1 MQITEVRELNDS
13 ELVKELTEQ
22 ERALMNLRFRK
33 ATMQLTNT
41 NELGNTRKT
50 IARIKT
56 VIRERAII
64 ANLANK
70 SPESLVQGD

>member
-1 MQITEVRELNDS
+1 MQITEVRELSDS
-13 ELVKELTEQ
+13 ELEKELTEQ

-70 SPESLVQGD
+70 SSESLVQGE

>member
-13 ELVKELTEQ
+13 ELEKELTEQ

-56 VIRERAII
+56 VIRERAIT
-64 ANLANK
+64 ASMASE
-70 SPESLVQGD
+70 SPESLAQGE

>member
-1 MQITEVRELNDS
+1 MQITEVRELSDS
-13 ELVKELTEQ
+13 ELEIELTEQ

-56 VIRERAII
+56 VIRERAIT
-64 ANLANK
+64 ASMA
-70 SPESLVQGD
+70 SESSESLAQGE

>member
-13 ELVKELTEQ
+13 ELEKELTEQ
-22 ERALMNLRFRK
+22 QRALMNLRFRK

-56 VIRERAII
+56 VIRERAITSS
-64 ANLANK
+64 LASK
-70 SPESLVQGD
+70 LPESLAQGE

>member
-1 MQITEVRELNDS
+1 MQITEVRELSDS
-13 ELVKELTEQ
+13 ELEKELTEQ
-22 ERALMNLRFRK
+22 ERAIMNLRFRK

-56 VIRERAII
+56 VIRERAIT
-64 ANLANK
+64 ANMASE
-70 SPESLVQGD
+70 SPESLAQGE

>member
-1 MQITEVRELNDS
+1 MQITEVRELSDS
-13 ELVKELTEQ
+13 ELEKELTEQ

-56 VIRERAII
+56 VIRERAITV
-64 ANLANK
+64 NLTIK
-70 SPESLVQGD
+70 SPQSPAQGE

>member
-1 MQITEVRELNDS
+1 MQITEVRELSDS
-13 ELVKELTEQ
+13 ELEKELTEQ

-56 VIRERAII
+56 VIRERAIT
-64 ANLANK
+64 ASMAGE
-70 SPESLVQGD
+70 SPESLAQGE

>member
-1 MQITEVRELNDS
+1 MQITEVRELSDS
-13 ELVKELTEQ
+13 ELEKELTEQ

-56 VIRERAII
+56 VIRERAIT
-64 ANLANK
+64 ASMASESPASLA
-70 SPESLVQGD
+70 QGE